1 MKKSKLLVLISIA
14 VFAFASCSKNEYV
27 KVIPADAKVVAEV
40 DFKSIVEKCDFDSNK
55 KVLEAIKTMTSIQS
69 TPKQAEYI
77 KKLITDPVESG
88 LDVEQPMYIFVTG
101 DRTCFGMLF
110 AMDSE
115 SKFEEFVKAV
125 MPNISSKFKK
135 SGDINQMIDGRE
147 AMAYNDD
154 AFLILFGFA
163 NSETNLEVKLSQLFK
178 KENPF
183 TETDTYNKMADT
195 DGDAKLWVNLGI
207 IPSALFEATGTDIT
221 SMTGGVKL
229 KDINFLST
237 LTFDKGEMRIE
248 SEQYGS
254 NDEAQKKMEATAAK
268 NKTLAGDY
276 MNLATVDCIGWL
288 GVSLNGMDIVDQ
300 MNKEKKS
307 KEVFIMLEQVLG
319 IDVKNLMSSISGDCA
334 AAFNCNFD
342 QNMDEADFLDFFVAA
357 AKVSN
362 ADFMKDFDKNFK
374 ADDVTVT
381 PLIGNIYQ
389 LDIAN
394 QKSNYDWE
402 TGDVSVITEHT
413 NCIFGVNDQNNL
425 VFTSLK
431 GFSPNLFVGTTSALD
446 KYKDEIKSSTCFF
459 YFNVK
464 KLMAAIMKET
474 GMDAH
479 IPSEA
484 KTAIE
489 MLDVIIAKSDNKMH
503 GSARFTVTDNSKNI
517 LALYMGILNEFFE
530 NNL

>member
-1 MKKSKLLVLISIA
+1 MKKSKLLILATVI

-40 DFKSIVEKCDFDSNK
+40 DFKSIVEKCDFDTNK
-55 KVLEAIKTMTSIQS
+55 KVLEAIKTMTSLQS

-77 KKLITDPVESG
+77 KKLLSDPVESG
-88 LDVEQPMYIFVTG
+88 LDVEKPMYVFVTG

-115 SKFEEFVKAV
+115 SKFEDFVKT
-125 MPNISSKFKK
+125 MLPNLSPKFKE
-135 SGDINQMIDGRE
+135 SGDIHQMIDGRG
-147 AMAYNDD
+147 AMAYNGD
-154 AFLILFGFA
+154 AFLTLFSFA
-163 NSETNLEVKLSQLFK
+163 DTNIEVKLSQLFK

-183 TETDTYNKMADT
+183 TETDTYNKICDA
-195 DGDAKLWVNLGI
+195 DGDAKLWVNWGI

-229 KDINFLST
+229 KDINLLST
-237 LTFDKGEMRIE
+237 LTFDKGEMRIDF
-248 SEQYGS
+248 EQYGS
-254 NDEAQKKMEATAAK
+254 NDEAQKKLEANAAK
-268 NKTLAGDY
+268 SKTLAGDY

-288 GVSLNGMDIVDQ
+288 GVAFDGKSIVDQ
-300 MNKEKKS
+300 MNKDKKT
-307 KEVFIMLEQVLG
+307 KEAFIVLEQTLG
-319 IDVKNLMSSISGDCA
+319 IDVMKLMSSFNGDCA
-334 AAFNCNFD
+334 AAFNCKFE
-342 QNMDEADFLDFFVAA
+342 NMEESDFLDFFVAA
-357 AKVSN
+357 AKVSD

-374 ADDVTVT
+374 ADDVVVT
-381 PLIGNIYQ
+381 PLMGNIYQ
-389 LDIAN
+389 LDVASE
-394 QKSNYDWE
+394 KHDWDWE
-402 TGDVSVITEHT
+402 TGDMTVTTEHT
-413 NCIFGVNDQNNL
+413 NCVFGVNEQNNL
-425 VFTSLK
+425 VFTGLK

-446 KYKDEIKSSTCFF
+446 KYKDEIKASTSFF

-464 KLMAAIMKET
+464 KLMNAIMKES
-474 GMDAH
+474 GMAAH

-489 MLDVIIAKSDNKMH
+489 MLDVIIAKGDNKMH

-530 NNL
+530 NNM